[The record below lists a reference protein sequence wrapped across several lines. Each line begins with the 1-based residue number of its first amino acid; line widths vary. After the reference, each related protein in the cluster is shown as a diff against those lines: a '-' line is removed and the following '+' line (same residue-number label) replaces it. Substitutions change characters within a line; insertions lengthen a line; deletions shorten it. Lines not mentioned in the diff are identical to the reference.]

1 MKAIAGLL
9 RTMRALR
16 HPETGCPW
24 DRKQTMT
31 SILPYTLE
39 EVYELAE
46 AVERGET
53 SDIRDELG
61 DLLFHVVY
69 YAQIA
74 EEEGSFDFSAVAEH
88 ANAKLIRRHPHVF
101 SDAVAGP
108 PPAQAAAWEEIKRE
122 ERRRAGKEDAGLLDD
137 VNRAAP
143 ALLAAFRLQ
152 KQAALAGFDW
162 GDISP
167 VLEKVE
173 EELGEVRRELEA
185 GGDRERLA
193 GEIGDLLFTCVNLAR
208 HAGADPETALR
219 RANRKFMDRFSYIE
233 SRLRRQ
239 GRSVEEAGMDELEAL
254 WQESK
259 NGES

>member
-9 RTMRALR
+9 ETMRALR

-24 DRKQTMT
+24 DREQTMT

-39 EVYELAE
+39 EVYELVDAI
-46 AVERGET
+46 ERGET
-53 SDIRDELG
+53 PDIRDELG

-69 YAQIA
+69 YAQMA
-74 EEEGSFDFSAVAEH
+74 EEAGSFDFSGIAEH
-88 ANAKLIRRHPHVF
+88 ADTKLKRRHPHVF
-101 SDAVAGP
+101 GDAEAGP
-108 PPAQAAAWEEIKRE
+108 PRAQAAAWEEIKRE
-122 ERRRAGKEDAGLLDD
+122 ERRRAGKADTGLLDG

-143 ALLAAFRLQ
+143 ALQTAFRLQ

-162 GDISP
+162 KDISP

-173 EELGEVRRELEA
+173 EELGEIRRELEA
-185 GGDRERLA
+185 DGDRRRLA

-219 RANRKFMDRFSYIE
+219 ATNRKFMARFSYIE
-233 SRLRRQ
+233 ARLAEQ
-239 GRSVEEAGMDELEAL
+239 GTSVEETDLDELEAL

-259 NGES
+259 DK